1 MTTPLQDDLHAML
14 GERGALSDPR
24 SLSTFSKDAYYY
36 SPVLRE
42 LLGGKLAD
50 AVAAPASVAELQEVV
65 RYACERDIPLT
76 MRGSGTGNYG
86 QCVPLHGGI
95 VVSTHRLN
103 TIASLDEAA
112 GVVRAEPGVRL
123 GQIERQARPLG
134 WELRCYPSTWAT
146 AALGGFVGGGFGGVG
161 SVRNGVLWD
170 GFLKSI
176 TVMEVT
182 PEAALHTLT
191 GDGLMGF
198 IHAYG
203 TSGIM
208 VELEVNLAPAVPWEE
223 AAISFPTLEAA
234 LRFGCDLARDEQEDK
249 RLVSLHEWPIPS
261 FFGPLE
267 AAGGVA
273 DGRALAL
280 LELREG
286 RTQAALERARGYGG
300 ELTYSAPAS
309 AYHAGKFCL
318 SDFTWNHTTL
328 WAMRNDEGW
337 TYLQSNLSGDIGEA
351 LGQMEALRAYHGQ
364 KQGGGSRVAFH
375 LEIGRQAPGSAE
387 ERLFISALDLIYIQD
402 GPGIAAAVAERE
414 RLGVSVADPHS
425 YFLDSDP
432 RWSGQPVLDARAR
445 FNPAGLLNPGKLSKV
460 VTEAEQDPR
469 EPASS
474 LPQQTG

>member
-1 MTTPLQDDLHAML
+1 MTTLTTLQADLLSML
-14 GERGALSDPR
+14 GERGVLSDER
-24 SLSTFSKDAYYY
+24 SLSTFSKDASYY
-36 SPVLRE
+36 SPVLRD
-42 LLGGKLAD
+42 LLAGKLAEII
-50 AVAAPASVAELQEVV
+50 AAPASIPQLQELV
-65 RYACERDIPLT
+65 RYACARGIPLT

-103 TIASLDEAA
+103 RVTALDQEA
-112 GVVRAEPGVRL
+112 GVVCAEPGARL

-182 PEAALHTLT
+182 SAAALHTLS
-191 GDGLMGF
+191 GADMMGF

-223 AAISFPTLEAA
+223 AAVSFPTLEAA
-234 LRFGCDLARDEQEDK
+234 LRFCHALALDAGEDK
-249 RLVSLHEWPIPS
+249 RLISIHEWPIPS
-261 FFGPLE
+261 YFGPLE

-273 DGRALAL
+273 EGRALAL
-280 LELREG
+280 LELRDG
-286 RTQAALERARGYGG
+286 RTDAVAARAAPYGG
-300 ELTYSAPAS
+300 ELTYRAGTE

-328 WAMRNDEGW
+328 WAMRKDEGW
-337 TYLQSNLSGDIGEA
+337 TYLQSNLSTDVEEA
-351 LGQMEALRAYHGQ
+351 LEQMEALRAYHGQ
-364 KQGGGSRVAFH
+364 GGVAFH
-375 LEIGRQAPGSAE
+375 LEIGRQAPGTPE
-387 ERLFISALDLIYIQD
+387 ERTFISALDLIYLQD
-402 GPGIAAAVAERE
+402 GPAIEAAIAERE
-414 RLGVSVADPHS
+414 RLGVSVANPHT
-425 YFLDSDP
+425 YFLDADP
-432 RWSGQPVLDARAR
+432 RWSGQTVLDARALY
-445 FNPAGLLNPGKLSKV
+445 NPAGLLNPGKLSQA
-460 VTEAEQDPR
+460 VTAT
-469 EPASS
+469 EP
-474 LPQQTG
+474 GDG

>member
-1 MTTPLQDDLHAML
+1 MTTTTLQDDLLGML
-14 GERGALSDPR
+14 GERGVLSDPR
-24 SLSTFSKDAYYY
+24 SLSTFSKDAFYY
-36 SPVLRE
+36 SPVLRG
-42 LLGGKLAD
+42 LLDGKLAD
-50 AVAAPASVAELQEVV
+50 VIAAPQTVEELQELV
-65 RYACERDIPLT
+65 RYACARNIPLT

-86 QCVPLHGGI
+86 QCVPLQGGV

-103 TIASLDEAA
+103 RILALDEAP

-170 GFLKSI
+170 GFLKSV

-182 PEAALHTLT
+182 PEAALHTLSGSELT
-191 GDGLMGF
+191 GF

-223 AAISFPTLEAA
+223 AALSFPTLEQA
-234 LRFGCDLARDEQEDK
+234 LRFGAELTLDSLEDK
-249 RLVSLHEWPIPS
+249 RLISLHEWPIPS
-261 FFGPLE
+261 FFGPLQ

-273 DGRALAL
+273 EARALAL

-286 RTQAALERARGYGG
+286 RTGAVLERSRAFGG
-300 ELTYSAPAS
+300 DLTYSAPAS

-328 WAMRNDEGW
+328 WAMRNDPGW
-337 TYLQSNLSGDIGEA
+337 TYLQSNLSSDVGEA
-351 LGQMEALRAYHGQ
+351 LKQMEALRTYHLES
-364 KQGGGSRVAFH
+364 GSRVAFH
-375 LEIGRQAPGSAE
+375 LEIGRQAPDTPG
-387 ERLFISALDLIYIQD
+387 ERVFISALDLISVPD
-402 GPGIAAAVAERE
+402 APGIAAAIAERE
-414 RLGVSVADPHS
+414 RLGVSVANPHT
-425 YFLDSDP
+425 YYLDADP

-445 FNPAGLLNPGKLSKV
+445 FNPLGLLNPGKLSAGA
-460 VTEAEQDPR
+460 EALG
-469 EPASS
+469 A
-474 LPQQTG
+474 T